1 MRVCFCPNMAV
12 VAVENPL
19 SGAAGLIHE
28 QHHCGKAGLL
38 CTLVHKPMN
47 KLVLMKVIF
56 GA

>member
-1 MRVCFCPNMAV
+1 MAV
-12 VAVENPL
+12 VAVENHF
-19 SGAAGLIHE
+19 SVAAGLIHE
-28 QHHCGKAGLL
+28 HHHCGKARLL